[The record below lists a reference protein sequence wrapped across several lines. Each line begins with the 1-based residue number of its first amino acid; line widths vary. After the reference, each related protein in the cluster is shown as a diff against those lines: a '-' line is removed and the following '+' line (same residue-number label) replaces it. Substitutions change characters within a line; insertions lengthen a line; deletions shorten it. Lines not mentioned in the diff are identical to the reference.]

1 MPQVIVEQPGVPP
14 MSVPLTGTEV
24 TFGRSE
30 DNHVV
35 LVAEEV
41 SRHHVRL
48 YFRENLWVLRDMKS
62 LNGTYVNRQ
71 RIVERALKHLDEIF
85 LGGKC
90 RLIFR
95 DDTAMGARTPGTKET
110 ERDSKLLES
119 LNTIRDQMEQVD
131 SSMTMIAKTG
141 KTSARLKTPVP
152 NEEEMVRIGR
162 AYRRLAALNKVNQVM
177 ASNFDLERRLAAML
191 DTVLEVLEAQRGFVL
206 LRAAD
211 GRTLEVKVARE
222 MGRELEAS
230 SPSMGIAGRAA
241 IDGEAVLM
249 ADRESN
255 REFGTRDSVI
265 RTGIVSAMCV
275 PLRIEDRILGS
286 VYLDTN
292 VRNHRFSE
300 EDLELFSSLASQ
312 AALAIDN
319 ARLHSE
325 ILEAEH
331 RRESLAR
338 FLPNALVNKIINDA
352 QSLELGGQKA
362 LVTTMF
368 CDIRGSSKLA
378 EQLAPQDLVGLL
390 NEHFTAMTEIVF
402 KYQGTLDKYI
412 GDEIMALFG
421 APFRTGDEPFRA
433 VCCALEMQTRNREL
447 NLVRSEEHRPRFH
460 LGMGIDTGEVIAGYI
475 GSPKRM
481 DFTVVGDRV
490 NTAKRFCDTAEPGKI
505 VVGAEV
511 WKAVQDRVT
520 GKPLGTLMLKGK
532 EQAVHAFEITGLKH

>member
-1 MPQVIVEQPGVPP
+1 V
-14 MSVPLTGTEV
+14 
-24 TFGRSE
+24 
-30 DNHVV
+30 
-35 LVAEEV
+35 
-41 SRHHVRL
+41 
-48 YFRENLWVLRDMKS
+48 
-62 LNGTYVNRQ
+62 
-71 RIVERALKHLDEIF
+71 
-85 LGGKC
+85 
-90 RLIFR
+90 
-95 DDTAMGARTPGTKET
+95 
-110 ERDSKLLES
+110 
-119 LNTIRDQMEQVD
+119 
-131 SSMTMIAKTG
+131 
-141 KTSARLKTPVP
+141 KTPVP

-338 FLPNALVNKIINDA
+338 FLPNALVNKIINDS

-362 LVTTMF
+362 LVTT
-368 CDIRGSSKLA
+368 ISATS
-378 EQLAPQDLVGLL
+378 GLL
-390 NEHFTAMTEIVF
+390 QAGRAACAAGPRGAAQRAFH
-402 KYQGTLDKYI
+402 
-412 GDEIMALFG
+412 GD
-421 APFRTGDEPFRA
+421 D
-433 VCCALEMQTRNREL
+433 
-447 NLVRSEEHRPRFH
+447 
-460 LGMGIDTGEVIAGYI
+460 
-475 GSPKRM
+475 
-481 DFTVVGDRV
+481 GDRLQV
-490 NTAKRFCDTAEPGKI
+490 PGHPGQ
-505 VVGAEV
+505 VHRRRDHGGFRRALPHGRRALPRGVLRPGNADPQPRAQPGALRG
-511 WKAVQDRVT
+511 A
-520 GKPLGTLMLKGK
+520 
-532 EQAVHAFEITGLKH
+532 QAPVPSGHGH